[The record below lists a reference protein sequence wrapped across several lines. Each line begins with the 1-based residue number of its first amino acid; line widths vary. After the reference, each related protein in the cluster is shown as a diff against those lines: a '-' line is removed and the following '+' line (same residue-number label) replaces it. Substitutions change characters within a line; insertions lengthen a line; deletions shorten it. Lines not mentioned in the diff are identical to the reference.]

1 LQPVFAYELLRTRHI
16 STKKE
21 GKMMRKKSMHQRR
34 AAKKVFVSTG
44 LVLGAAVALIV
55 FGVTCTYAE
64 STLERARA
72 RGYIRIAI
80 ANEPPYTEVK
90 PDGKVTGAAPEVT
103 RAVMKK
109 LGVPEILA
117 TVVEYG
123 AMIPGL
129 QAGRFDIVS
138 AGLFMKPE
146 RCQAVLYSQPDVCGA
161 EGMLVKKGNPLN
173 IQSHND
179 IANNPKAKV
188 GVCGGC
194 IEEKYAKE
202 AGVPAARIVIVP
214 DVMSGLKMVQDGRI
228 DAYAMPILSLRDG
241 LKRTKA
247 MDLEIYGPTKNLP
260 IACAGAAFR
269 KSDRELRDAY
279 DKALQ
284 ELKDSGEFSK
294 ILEPFG
300 FSAEAAI
307 MTKREQLC
315 GGPN

>member
-1 LQPVFAYELLRTRHI
+1 MKTNKISGKKFYELAICAI
-16 STKKE
+16 ST
-21 GKMMRKKSMHQRR
+21 
-34 AAKKVFVSTG
+34 
-44 LVLGAAVALIV
+44 LIV
-55 FGVTCTYAE
+55 FSLLGLSNAQAE
-64 STLERARA
+64 STLEKARKQ
-72 RGYIRIAI
+72 GYIRIAI

-90 PDGKVTGAAPEVT
+90 SDGKVTGAAPEVT

-138 AGLFMKPE
+138 AGLFMKEE
-146 RCQAVLYSQPDVCGA
+146 RCKAVLYSQPDVCGA

-173 IQSHND
+173 IHSHSD
-179 IANNPKAKV
+179 IANNPNAKV

-202 AGVPAARIVIVP
+202 AGIPNARIIIIP
-214 DVMSGLKMVQDGRI
+214 DLMSGLKMLQDGRI

-247 MDLEIYGPTKNLP
+247 TDLEIYGPTKGLP

-269 KSDRELRDAY
+269 KSDGELRDAY
-279 DKALQ
+279 DQALQ
-284 ELKDSGEFSK
+284 ELKDSGEFTK
-294 ILEPFG
+294 IMEPFG

-307 MTKREQLC
+307 ITKREQLC

>member
-1 LQPVFAYELLRTRHI
+1 MKTNKNSAKKFFYLAIYTI
-16 STKKE
+16 ST
-21 GKMMRKKSMHQRR
+21 
-34 AAKKVFVSTG
+34 
-44 LVLGAAVALIV
+44 LIV
-55 FGVTCTYAE
+55 FNLLILSSAHAE
-64 STLERARA
+64 STLEKARKQ
-72 RGYIRIAI
+72 GYIRIAI

-90 PDGKVTGAAPEVT
+90 ADGKVTGAAPEVT

-138 AGLFMKPE
+138 AGLFMKEE
-146 RCQAVLYSQPDVCGA
+146 RCKAVLYSEPDVCGA

-173 IQSHND
+173 IESHTD

-202 AGVPAARIVIVP
+202 AGIPNARIIIVP

-247 MDLEIYGPTKNLP
+247 TDLEIYGPTKGLP

-284 ELKDSGEFSK
+284 ELKDSGEFTK

-300 FSAEAAI
+300 FSAEAAM

>member
-1 LQPVFAYELLRTRHI
+1 
-16 STKKE
+16 
-21 GKMMRKKSMHQRR
+21 MMGMKALYPRGTL
-34 AAKKVFVSTG
+34 KKVFASTG
-44 LVLGAAVALIV
+44 LVIGAVVILFA
-55 FGVTCTYAE
+55 FGVNCTFAE

-72 RGYIRIAI
+72 QGYIRIAI

-90 PDGKVTGAAPEVT
+90 SDGKVTGAAPEVT
-103 RAVMKK
+103 RAVMQK

-146 RCQAVLYSQPDVCGA
+146 RCKAVLYSQPDVCGA

-173 IQSHND
+173 IQSHSD
-179 IANNPKAKV
+179 IANNPEIKV

-194 IEEKYAKE
+194 IEEKYAKD
-202 AGVPAARIVIVP
+202 AGVPAERIVIVP
-214 DVMSGLKMVQDGRI
+214 DVMSGLKMVRDGRI

-247 MDLEIYGPTKNLP
+247 TDLEIYGPTKGLP

-284 ELKDSGEFSK
+284 ELKDSGEFAE

-300 FSAEAAI
+300 FSAEAAV

>member
-1 LQPVFAYELLRTRHI
+1 
-16 STKKE
+16 
-21 GKMMRKKSMHQRR
+21 MRKKAVYRKRSIKKALVSINLALGVM
-34 AAKKVFVSTG
+34 AAFFVFAIDT
-44 LVLGAAVALIV
+44 A
-55 FGVTCTYAE
+55 FAE

-72 RGYIRIAI
+72 QGYIRIAI

-109 LGVPEILA
+109 LGVPEVLA

-129 QAGRFDIVS
+129 QAGRFDIIS

-146 RCQAVLYSQPDVCGA
+146 RCKAVLYSEPDVCGA
-161 EGMLVKKGNPLN
+161 EGMLVKKGNPLS
-173 IQSHND
+173 IQSHSD

-202 AGVPAARIVIVP
+202 AGVPVKRIIIVP
-214 DVMSGLKMVQDGRI
+214 DVMSGIKMVQDGRI

-247 MDLEIYGPTKNLP
+247 TDLEIYGPTKGLP

-269 KSDRELRDAY
+269 KSDQELRDAY
-279 DKALQ
+279 DEVLQ
-284 ELKDSGEFSK
+284 DLKDSGEFAK
-294 ILEPFG
+294 IMEPFG